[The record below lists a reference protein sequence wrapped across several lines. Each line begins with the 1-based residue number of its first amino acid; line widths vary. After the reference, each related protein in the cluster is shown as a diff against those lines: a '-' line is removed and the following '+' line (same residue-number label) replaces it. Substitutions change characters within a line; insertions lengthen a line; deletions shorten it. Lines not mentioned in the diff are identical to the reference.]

1 MGDGEGGGSGDEKET
16 KKRIMRRTAKK
27 RKSPI
32 AKVRA
37 NVIKFCEILD
47 HLPINFRFKLNN
59 LSKDFNGSWEKT
71 ALNGT
76 IAWQNGPR
84 ILFNSSFFLKR
95 KQVFEAIEEAGYP
108 VGQLYFPDKRSKIVP
123 RLTKEKLEELY
134 HGEKKSLGEI
144 AKQYGCSKQNIMGL
158 MERLGLKR
166 RTPSQGRIEA
176 IKQGR
181 G

>member
-1 MGDGEGGGSGDEKET
+1 
-16 KKRIMRRTAKK
+16 MRKTAAK

-32 AKVRA
+32 AKARA

-47 HLPINFRFKLNN
+47 DLPINFRLKLTNTGKGFDGTWKKTTFNGVTAWQKGFKL
-59 LSKDFNGSWEKT
+59 
-71 ALNGT
+71 
-76 IAWQNGPR
+76 
-84 ILFNSSFFLKR
+84 LFNSSFYPFRKR
-95 KQVFEAIEEAGYP
+95 VFEAIEEAGYP

-144 AKQYGCSKQNIMGL
+144 AKQYGCSKQNIMVL

-166 RTPSQGRIEA
+166 RTPSQARIEA